1 MNNKDSLTSLIDFIN
16 KNTSNS
22 CSSSSSSSS
31 FCLQEHKAFYLHK
44 LLSYGNDCH
53 IHMDI
58 EVHKEHFQRQNSWPV
73 YILYIIN

>member
-22 CSSSSSSSS
+22 SSSRSNSSSC
-31 FCLQEHKAFYLHK
+31 CLQGHKAFHLHT
-44 LLSYGNDCH
+44 LLSHGNDCH

-58 EVHKEHFQRQNSWPV
+58 EVHKEHFQRQNPWPI